1 MNISSA
7 CMCVCAPVGHHHGVC
22 QSTAEP
28 GLFVALNRAHGRPV
42 RLPSCRPCHEA
53 VRRQMWAGVHAGV
66 PNGLHA
72 HVDVGSHRRTSL
84 HASA

>member
-53 VRRQMWAGVHAGV
+53 VRRQLWAGVH
-66 PNGLHA
+66 NGHHA
-72 HVDVGSHRRTSL
+72 HVGVGSHRPASL
-84 HASA
+84 RATA